1 MLLWQRGVFVPDYG
15 KMTLYPI
22 FKGFSEEDIKAFV
35 ESACVRNESFSKGDI
50 LLHEGDEC
58 REMGLILEGN
68 CIGETFTESGRR
80 DIAALL
86 GEGEVFGDVL
96 AMSRGGKSPVTLTA
110 ENNVLVMFIPFE
122 KLMSASIKPNNLL
135 LHNLTQIISEKYFS
149 LLFRVNCLS
158 KPTLREKILYY
169 LHEMKQKS
177 GSSTFSVDFNRSQ
190 MADFLAADRSAL
202 SRELSNLKK
211 EGIIDFYKNTFSIKI

>member
-1 MLLWQRGVFVPDYG
+1 
-15 KMTLYPI
+15 
-22 FKGFSEEDIKAFV
+22 
-35 ESACVRNESFSKGDI
+35 
-50 LLHEGDEC
+50 
-58 REMGLILEGN
+58 MGLILEGN

-122 KLMSASIKPNNLL
+122 KLMSASINPNNLL